1 MKAVYRKKIRKERKM
16 DKRLRTAYIN
26 KMVPH
31 LLAIRAKSIGITPA
45 NKAEWRDLAQTIKNE
60 LAIRFS
66 TVSNEEI
73 LKDMSFNKKPLPVV
87 SAEINYKLNDE
98 IVQNIPR
105 ISKSKKEWIRD
116 MRANLLDIAI
126 KDEKVLSKELINKGI
141 KVYQKMPFV
150 VSDNIYFANLYLP
163 DYNLIIEILKKGYD
177 KKTIYGKLKQRLKDL
192 KCTGNEVW
200 TVNVIQIRDK
210 DYINRFINKI
220 LQK

>member
-1 MKAVYRKKIRKERKM
+1 M
-16 DKRLRTAYIN
+16 DKKLKTAYIN

-45 NKAEWRDLAQTIKNE
+45 NKTEWRNLAQTIKNE
-60 LAIRFS
+60 LSVRFE

-73 LKDMSFNKKPLPVV
+73 LKDMSFNKRPLPVV

-98 IVQNIPR
+98 IVQNIPY
-105 ISKSKKEWIRD
+105 ISKSKKEWIKD

-150 VSDNIYFANLYLP
+150 VNENIYFANLYLP
-163 DYNLIIEILKKGYD
+163 DYNLIIEILKKNSD
-177 KKTIYGKLKQRLKDL
+177 KKTIYGKIKQRLKDL
-192 KCTGNEVW
+192 RRTGNEVW
-200 TVNVIQIRDK
+200 TINVIQIRDK
-210 DYINRFINKI
+210 DNINKFISRI